1 MAKEI
6 KPIKVVVVILTKKWY
21 LGVCLFVRLGWVFR
35 CLVGSFVLVFFAY
48 VAYFTSKMWNK
59 VTATQICQ
67 NSLVHV
73 RRILWSLRAKVSMIN
88 KVLLS
93 RELASLVSGFK
104 IFWLTMEQLS
114 RGEKNILCY

>member
-1 MAKEI
+1 M
-6 KPIKVVVVILTKKWY
+6 VF
-21 LGVCLFVRLGWVFR
+21 GGLFVCSFGLGFSLFGWFI
-35 CLVGSFVLVFFAY
+35 CFGFFAY

-59 VTATQICQ
+59 VTVTQICQ

-73 RRILWSLRAKVSMIN
+73 RRILWSLCAKVSMIN

-93 RELASLVSGFK
+93 RELASMVSGFK